1 MRNLYDYSYY
11 SITFQVVKGF
21 NLPLQYFDNDSKEKE
36 KYARMRTAWFMEQV
50 RGIEPPTTPWQGVVL
65 PLNYTYIFSGHY

>member
-1 MRNLYDYSYY
+1 
-11 SITFQVVKGF
+11 
-21 NLPLQYFDNDSKEKE
+21 
-36 KYARMRTAWFMEQV
+36 MEQV